1 MTLTTAV
8 TEEQGGRVAR
18 VALSGS
24 LDSNTAPELDAEL
37 DRRIRPGLGML
48 VLDMKGLSYISS
60 AGLRVVFKAAK
71 ALRSSGGKLAI
82 ANRQPQI
89 VKVFDIVKALPDL
102 TVFSSDA
109 EMDDYLRAMQERVQ
123 RGDT

>member
-18 VALSGS
+18 VLLTGS
-24 LDSNTAPELDAEL
+24 LDSNTAPELDVEL
-37 DRRIRPGLGML
+37 SRWIRPGLGVL

-71 ALRSSGGKLAI
+71 ALKSAGGTLAV

-123 RGDT
+123 RGDA

>member
-8 TEEQGGRVAR
+8 TEQQGGRVAR
-18 VALSGS
+18 VSLTGS
-24 LDSNTAPELDAEL
+24 LDSNTAPELDAAL
-37 DRRIRPGLGML
+37 SRRIRPGLEVL
-48 VLDMKGLSYISS
+48 VLDMKALGYISS

-71 ALRSSGGKLAI
+71 ALIASGGKLAV

-109 EMDDYLRAMQERVQ
+109 EMDEYLRAMQERVQ
-123 RGDT
+123 RGDH

>member
-8 TEEQGGRVAR
+8 TEELGGRVAR
-18 VALSGS
+18 VLLTGS
-24 LDSNTAPELDAEL
+24 LDSNTAPELDVEL
-37 DRRIRPGLGML
+37 SRRIRPGLGVL

-71 ALRSSGGKLAI
+71 ALKSAGGKLAI

-89 VKVFDIVKALPDL
+89 VKVFDIVQALPDL

-123 RGDT
+123 RGDA